1 MAYSISL
8 APAAVRQF
16 RKLPSLIQRRLKPHI
31 DSLSADPRPPG
42 TKKMEGEAHLY
53 RVRVGD
59 YRIVYYIWDDE
70 REVLLVKIAH
80 RREIYR

>member
-1 MAYSISL
+1 MAYSIPL

-16 RKLPSLIQRRLKPHI
+16 RKLPSLIQHRLKPHI